1 MEYTGSSV
9 ADFEVIFEAGWSAEI
24 TVHCFELL
32 LEYTGS
38 SVADF
43 EVIFEAGWS
52 AEVVVHCVELLLEY
66 IHSSLVLQD
75 SSEYSHSSH
84 QHQQD

>member
-24 TVHCFELL
+24 IVHCFELL

-43 EVIFEAGWS
+43 EVIFEAAVG
-52 AEVVVHCVELLLEY
+52 VLKLLSTALNSY
-66 IHSSLVLQD
+66 WNIFTLH
-75 SSEYSHSSH
+75 
-84 QHQQD
+84 